1 MKIYLASSWKN
12 KEECLSLAAL
22 LRSEGHEVDCFCDP
36 STGRYSFH
44 WSEMVEREEDLATFD
59 QFHFQADPRAEN
71 AFRED
76 KRWLDWAEALVL
88 LLPCNRSAHLEGG
101 FAKGQGKRLY
111 ILGPFPP
118 GEFEVMYGFA
128 DGIYRYTDRAE
139 LKRFLADLA
148 ELKCDRCGDL
158 AQTKFGPGDAN
169 MKLCPLCWVD
179 WTYFSDKE
187 YNSEKDWRRHY
198 DAFCLTERMGALP

>member
-1 MKIYLASSWKN
+1 MKIYIASSWKN
-12 KEECLSLAAL
+12 KEECLSLAGL
-22 LRSEGHEVDCFCDP
+22 LRNEGHKVDCFCDT

-44 WSEMVEREEDLATFD
+44 WSELVEREEDLADFD
-59 QFHFQADPRAEN
+59 QVRFMADPRAER
-71 AFRED
+71 AFQED
-76 KRWLDWAEALVL
+76 KKWLDWAEAVVL
-88 LLPCNRSAHLEGG
+88 LLPSNRSAHLEAGYI
-101 FAKGQGKRLY
+101 KGQGKLLY
-111 ILGPFPP
+111 ILGDFPP

-148 ELKCDRCGDL
+148 DLKCDRCGGL

-179 WTYFSDKE
+179 WTYFADRE
-187 YNSEKDWRRHY
+187 YDGEKDWRKQY
-198 DAFCLTERMGALP
+198 ATFCATERKL